1 MTARKKSQNVKSP
14 KTGQRS
20 PAGSTSKQ
28 KGKLVERIAAMLHE
42 GPDVKVER
50 NVLLPPLNGDPKRKR
65 EIDVLLTSYV
75 AGYPVRIAIEC
86 KNEAEKND
94 VEYIDAFVGKLDDVG
109 IPHQHGIF
117 ISVSGYT
124 SGAIDRAKAKG
135 IRTLVLTGLTE
146 DRLSE
151 AISNAYQYTVFLLPV
166 VKRMTFTTGDP
177 KVSEMLGF
185 QNESGNICGLLPDL
199 VWFQWQEGQIPATLG
214 EHEIRLPIP
223 SGWQPV
229 VDGRPTQLL
238 EPSTATVE
246 VIGIVL
252 KLTGKA
258 RRHSLIDAH
267 AKTTDRFRLNVDFNL
282 QRLQRRRVTFR
293 PFSTEE
299 KLKAWMEKHG
309 DIRLVSRLKLPR
321 LQLLNRFYYPM
332 SARVASIVMT
342 QQYAYETGQSSV
354 CPIFTFSDLE
364 GGEIKNAWEPIWQGH
379 YAIWN
384 QSPRHQD
391 QGKAE

>member
-124 SGAIDRAKAKG
+124 
-135 IRTLVLTGLTE
+135 V
-146 DRLSE
+146 
-151 AISNAYQYTVFLLPV
+151 
-166 VKRMTFTTGDP
+166 
-177 KVSEMLGF
+177 
-185 QNESGNICGLLPDL
+185 C
-199 VWFQWQEGQIPATLG
+199 
-214 EHEIRLPIP
+214 
-223 SGWQPV
+223 
-229 VDGRPTQLL
+229 
-238 EPSTATVE
+238 
-246 VIGIVL
+246 
-252 KLTGKA
+252 
-258 RRHSLIDAH
+258 
-267 AKTTDRFRLNVDFNL
+267 FRLAGAFAKCQTAPL
-282 QRLQRRRVTFR
+282 HRRYTNIRQLWADC
-293 PFSTEE
+293 FS
-299 KLKAWMEKHG
+299 
-309 DIRLVSRLKLPR
+309 
-321 LQLLNRFYYPM
+321 
-332 SARVASIVMT
+332 
-342 QQYAYETGQSSV
+342 
-354 CPIFTFSDLE
+354 
-364 GGEIKNAWEPIWQGH
+364 
-379 YAIWN
+379 
-384 QSPRHQD
+384 
-391 QGKAE
+391 